1 MKKKFL
7 PLLFFSILVGLAT
20 TQLSAA
26 QSRLK
31 KITYSDGSVR
41 QFFYDANGKLSKEEL
56 TRGKEAVGQ
65 VQHGYGTAGKL
76 TTYSMQYVHPE
87 TPWNVGYAEQ
97 YVYNPQGR
105 LSAKTRYLLRK
116 SATEGKTDKSVFFS
130 DSLIYN
136 ASGQIVARQRYTYA
150 AAQGLTGKSPVT
162 LTNNQYRYDDRGN
175 LVEET
180 VTTVPLQRSAAA
192 SSQTRR
198 IVYEYDNKPNPYR
211 LPDCPI
217 FDEMSWSKNNC
228 IRASTYL
235 VGAGSNPAKP
245 SVSEYRYVYSNNLP
259 VRRVQASN
267 STVLEQYEYET
278 L

>member
-1 MKKKFL
+1 MTKTLLPFL
-7 PLLFFSILVGLAT
+7 FLGILIGLSISHS
-20 TQLSAA
+20 SAA

-41 QFFYDANGKLSKEEL
+41 QFFYDATGKLTKEEL
-56 TRGKEAVGQ
+56 TRDKAPVSQ

-87 TPWNVGYAEQ
+87 TPWNVGYSEQ
-97 YVYNPQGR
+97 YNYNPQGR
-105 LSAKTRYLLRK
+105 LSSKVRYLLHK
-116 SATEGKTDKSVFFS
+116 GATAGKTDKSVFFS

-136 ASGQIVARQRYTYA
+136 TSGQIVGRQRYTYA
-150 AAQGLTGKSPVT
+150 TTQGLTGKSPVT
-162 LTNNQYRYDDRGN
+162 LTTHQYRYNDRGN
-175 LVEET
+175 LAEET
-180 VTTVPLQRSAAA
+180 VTTVPLQRHAAA

-211 LPDCPI
+211 LTDCPI
-217 FDEMSWSKNNC
+217 FDEMSWSANNC

-235 VGAGSNPAKP
+235 VSAGSTAKP
-245 SVSEYRYVYSNNLP
+245 SVNEYRYVYSNNLP
-259 VRRVQASN
+259 VRRVQANN